1 MNKLKFLFLI
11 LVIILFTGCTVKY
24 NLIIDDD
31 LSVTETVEA
40 IEQESVVKTNTGMKG
55 DKAVKYIYN
64 IFKRDE
70 VDMNLSSKSDGRNIS
85 GTASAGYNSLDEY
98 VSSFTSDIF
107 EKANLS
113 KSNNIYSLSF
123 KQSEKLSTKSSNAP
137 MYDKVELS
145 ITLPYKVISHN
156 ADKVYKDTYTWYLEK
171 DQELRTIKIK
181 FDTSNKKGSFNFFNF
196 NIKYSYIALA
206 IFIVI
211 IISMIAIVYINNKK
225 NNRF

>member
-1 MNKLKFLFLI
+1 MKKIKYLFLI

-156 ADKVYKDTYTWYLEK
+156 ADKVYRDTYTWYLER

-181 FDTSNKKGSFNFFNF
+181 FDTSSKKGSFNFFNF
-196 NIKYSYIALA
+196 NIKYTYIALA

-211 IISMIAIVYINNKK
+211 IISMIAMVYINNKK